1 MRGSNWTKPATLA
14 LTLALPFALA
24 CGGGEPGGEMEGEE
38 AGPGQQEAQAPMAAP
53 ETAPLMG
60 MGDSDVAGTVSFTR
74 EGGSLEVHVMA
85 ENLPAAGE
93 YASHIHDGSCDE
105 PGGVVTPLNSVAA
118 PEAGAGQATSTV
130 DATALEAGSSYLV
143 MVHAQEGAPTAC
155 ANVPAGVVE
164 GGM

>member
-1 MRGSNWTKPATLA
+1 MRGSSWTKPATLV

-24 CGGGEPGGEMEGEE
+24 CGGGETGEEE
-38 AGPGQQEAQAPMAAP
+38 AGPGQQEAQAPMAVP

-60 MGDSDVAGTVSFTR
+60 MGDSEVAGTVSFTR

-93 YASHIHDGSCDE
+93 YASHIHEGSCDQ
-105 PGGVVTPLNSVAA
+105 PGGVATPLNSVAA
-118 PEAGAGQATSTV
+118 PEAGAGQATSSV

-155 ANVPAGVVE
+155 ANVPASVVE